1 MTVMRTDGR
10 TTYNPRRGR
19 ITFVSHFIF
28 LHRSRDVLLITL
40 FLFFNAF
47 NWSFFGVLLFFIYF
61 LLLKLPFMIL
71 LSPRFAYV
79 VLFSIVSSFPS
90 HRFFFSQY
98 VSSPDRFL
106 PLWLLLFLF
115 LINVVIIIGV
125 IFNCSYY
132 SRYCFHHFV
141 SFYFLLHCAS
151 WRLRLNSL
159 LKRLFFSLYT
169 FFSYVF
175 LYILF
180 KTFFVIHIFKTLL

>member
-90 HRFFFSQY
+90 HRFFSLGTSLPPTAFCLY
-98 VSSPDRFL
+98 DYYYFCFL
-106 PLWLLLFLF
+106 LMLLFLIVITIPVIVFITLF
-115 LINVVIIIGV
+115 LFI
-125 IFNCSYY
+125 SYY
-132 SRYCFHHFV
+132 IAH
-141 SFYFLLHCAS
+141 LDAS
-151 WRLRLNSL
+151 G
-159 LKRLFFSLYT
+159 
-169 FFSYVF
+169 
-175 LYILF
+175 
-180 KTFFVIHIFKTLL
+180 